1 MLTVVLGLLGA
12 AVYGAADFLGGFA
25 AKRINT
31 ALVTAVAAASGL
43 VLLVAIAWPI
53 FGGQWSARDTWLGI
67 GTGIAGGIGLALL
80 YACLSIGPM
89 SILSPLSALVSAVCP
104 AVWGVIVN
112 GERFETLGWIAIS
125 LALVAVVLV
134 GFVPEKGAVRPRLLG
149 IILAIG
155 SGLGIGGFLILI
167 DQTSHESGIT
177 PLIANR
183 VTNTTLTL
191 LAFGA
196 FVLWRVLRRA
206 SDASPRTVALSAV
219 GTPGQRGRGLMF
231 AALGGCTD
239 VVANVAVLG
248 AVRLGDLTVA
258 SVLTALY
265 PASTVVLAAIV
276 LKERIA
282 PVQWAGLVLALAAAG
297 MLAAA

>member
-1 MLTVVLGLLGA
+1 MLTVALGLVGA

-43 VLLVAIAWPI
+43 VMLAGIAWPI
-53 FGGQWSARDTWLGI
+53 FGGTWTARDTWLGI
-67 GTGIAGGIGLALL
+67 GTGVAGGIGLALL

-104 AVWGVIVN
+104 AVWGVVVN
-112 GERFETLGWIAIS
+112 GERFKTLGWIALT
-125 LALVAVVLV
+125 LALIAVVLV
-134 GFVPEKGAVRPRLLG
+134 GFVPERGAVRPRLLG
-149 IILAIG
+149 IVLAIG

-167 DQTSHESGIT
+167 DQTSDASGVT

-183 VTNTTLTL
+183 LTNTTLTL

-196 FVLWRVLRRA
+196 FVLLRLLRKA
-206 SDASPRTVALSAV
+206 PDASPHSVALGAV
-219 GTPGQRGRGLMF
+219 GAPGQRGRGLMF
-231 AALGGCTD
+231 AALGGFTD

-282 PVQWAGLVLALAAAG
+282 PVQWVGLVLALTAAG
-297 MLAAA
+297 MLAAS